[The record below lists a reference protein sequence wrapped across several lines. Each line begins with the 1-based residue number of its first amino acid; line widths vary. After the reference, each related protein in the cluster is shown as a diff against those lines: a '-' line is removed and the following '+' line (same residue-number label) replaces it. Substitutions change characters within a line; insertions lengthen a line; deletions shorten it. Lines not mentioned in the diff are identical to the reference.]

1 MGSEM
6 CIRDSVCDETD
17 GDARVLQCLVQGCTK
32 HGRVVLGALVPR
44 CLNARER
51 RPPPPQAPMGSGS
64 GLVRVRIHSLRHV
77 GWSRGRRQSPRSVCG
92 GGTETKDQCGR
103 YDGRVM
109 RAREVGQ
116 RTATVK
122 LYTEKK
128 RLDRLA
134 RASRVRPSVATR
146 VKADSS
152 NDCRVWVASSPRPR
166 GYLIAAP
173 LHLVDVQFS
182 TYGCSDCC
190 RLTRAK
196 LDSPPLDVK
205 PRGAARHGCT
215 RRGAQRRAVRRAR
228 GRSSRRGGGHMRH
241 TRVTQ

>member
-1 MGSEM
+1 MRRWDRNKRPVWQ
-6 CIRDSVCDETD
+6 IRRPC
-17 GDARVLQCLVQGCTK
+17 DARARSRAADR
-32 HGRVVLGALVPR
+32 HGEIVHR
-44 CLNARER
+44 
-51 RPPPPQAPMGSGS
+51 
-64 GLVRVRIHSLRHV
+64 
-77 GWSRGRRQSPRSVCG
+77 
-92 GGTETKDQCGR
+92 
-103 YDGRVM
+103 
-109 RAREVGQ
+109 
-116 RTATVK
+116 
-122 LYTEKK
+122 KK